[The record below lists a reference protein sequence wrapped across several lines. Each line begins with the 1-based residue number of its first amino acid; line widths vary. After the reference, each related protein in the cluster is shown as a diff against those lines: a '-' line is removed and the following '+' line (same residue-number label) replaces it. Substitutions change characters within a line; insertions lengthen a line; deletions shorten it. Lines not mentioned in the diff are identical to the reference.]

1 MRSGFSPAALLFLG
15 FLFRGF
21 CVRRLAT
28 LHSFPRQNAL
38 WAVVI
43 SRQVLGNFP
52 VWSPAGA
59 QPDQGQNLRNMGRNS
74 EFRNSGLPTPGNL
87 GTEMGPTGTGVWVR
101 LVSPYGVQYRP
112 IWRLWESPG
121 DSHGDEN
128 GTIFPHF
135 SHRRLKT
142 LKTLFIQGM
151 SGNS

>member
-1 MRSGFSPAALLFLG
+1 MVLEITLFTYVLRDSWSTLKTT
-15 FLFRGF
+15 FL
-21 CVRRLAT
+21 
-28 LHSFPRQNAL
+28 RQNAL

-43 SRQVLGNFP
+43 SRQVLGSFP

-112 IWRLWESPG
+112 I
-121 DSHGDEN
+121 
-128 GTIFPHF
+128 
-135 SHRRLKT
+135 
-142 LKTLFIQGM
+142 
-151 SGNS
+151 